1 MRNIPQELE
10 ELYLEEQ
17 DLLDEIDQL
26 EEKYEKET
34 STRIRNS
41 INDELNVLER
51 MLLALQNQITW
62 KESCIDN
69 TCTFCSGTGEG
80 VYDGQSCTKCKG
92 KGTL

>member
-1 MRNIPQELE
+1 MRNISQELE

-41 INDELNVLER
+41 INEELNVLER

-62 KESCIDN
+62 K
-69 TCTFCSGTGEG
+69 
-80 VYDGQSCTKCKG
+80 
-92 KGTL
+92 

>member
-26 EEKYEKET
+26 EEKYEIET
-34 STRIRNS
+34 STRVRNN
-41 INDELNVLER
+41 INNELNVLGR

-62 KESCIDN
+62 KESFIDN

-80 VYDGQSCTKCKG
+80 MYDGQSCTKCKG
-92 KGTL
+92 KG

>member
-1 MRNIPQELE
+1 MRNISQELE

-26 EEKYEKET
+26 EERYEREK
-34 STRIRNS
+34 SAYIRNS
-41 INDELNVLER
+41 INEELNVLER
-51 MLLALQNQITW
+51 MLLALQNQIAW

-69 TCTFCSGTGEG
+69 TCRFCDGTGEG
-80 VYDGQSCTKCKG
+80 MYDGQSCTKCKG

>member
-1 MRNIPQELE
+1 MRNITQELE

-34 STRIRNS
+34 STHIRNS
-41 INDELNVLER
+41 INAELNVLER
-51 MLLALQNQITW
+51 ILLALQNQITW
-62 KESCIDN
+62 KESFIDN
-69 TCTFCSGTGEG
+69 TCRFCDGTGEG
-80 VYDGQSCTKCKG
+80 VYDGHSCTKCKG

>member
-34 STRIRNS
+34 STQIRNS
-41 INDELNVLER
+41 INEELNVLER
-51 MLLALQNQITW
+51 MLLALQNKITW

-80 VYDGQSCTKCKG
+80 MYDGQSCSVCWG
-92 KGTL
+92 RGY

>member
-26 EEKYEKET
+26 ESKYEQET
-34 STRIRNS
+34 SARIRNS
-41 INDELNVLER
+41 INEELHVLER

-69 TCTFCSGTGEG
+69 TCKFCSGTGEG
-80 VYDGQSCTKCKG
+80 MYDGQNCTKCKG